1 MSFCKERADKSS
13 CGVRGR
19 GATDYPLE
27 TTQKRP
33 DGLRRRNE
41 EKTMKLWGGRFRKE
55 TDSLVNDF
63 NSSIQFD
70 CRLYR
75 EDIEGSIAHASMLA
89 DCGIISMEDKAQI
102 ISGLSEIL
110 AEIEA
115 GKIEFT
121 ADHED
126 IHMNVEAL
134 LTEKIGEA
142 GKRLHT
148 ARSRNDQVA
157 VDLRLYLR
165 REIDEIMEQ
174 ILDLQQALLD
184 QAGQHGQTVMPGYTH
199 LQRAQPIS
207 FAQHLL
213 AYAEQLKRDVTRL
226 QDCRKRMN
234 VCPLGSGA
242 LAGTTYPIDR
252 RQTAGLLGFDAPCSN
267 SLDGVSD
274 RDYAVELLSD
284 LSILM
289 MHLSRFAEEVIL
301 WCSWEFKFIELDDA
315 YSTGSSIMPQ
325 KKNPDVAELVR
336 GKTGRVYGHLMGL
349 LTTMKGLPL
358 AYNKDMQEDKEP
370 VFDAVDTVKMCLPVF
385 AGMIATMRVLP
396 ENMRRAAGG
405 GFINATDCADY
416 LTKKGMPFRDAYTT
430 VGNLVYY
437 CTENGKLLEELTLP
451 ELQSISPLF
460 GEDVYEALSLEAC
473 MGQRRSFGG
482 PAPEETDRQI
492 EKLRQFI
499 EEHRHG

>member
-1 MSFCKERADKSS
+1 
-13 CGVRGR
+13 
-19 GATDYPLE
+19 
-27 TTQKRP
+27 
-33 DGLRRRNE
+33 
-41 EKTMKLWGGRFRKE
+41 MKLWGGRFRKE
-55 TDSLVNDF
+55 TDTLVNDF

-70 CRLYR
+70 CRMYR
-75 EDIEGSIAHASMLA
+75 EDIEGSLAHAKMLA
-89 DCGIISMEDKAQI
+89 GQGIISREDEQQI
-102 ISGLSEIL
+102 RQGLQGIL
-110 AEIEA
+110 ADVEA

-121 ADHED
+121 ADNED

-134 LTEKIGEA
+134 LTQRIGEA

-165 REIDEIMEQ
+165 REIDEIIGQ
-174 ILDLQQALLD
+174 ILDLQQAILE
-184 QAGQHGQTVMPGYTH
+184 QAERHQNTVMPGYTH

-213 AYAEQLKRDVTRL
+213 AYGEQLRRDVERL
-226 QDCRKRMN
+226 VDCRKRMN

-252 RQTAGLLGFDAPCSN
+252 WATARELGFDRPCSN

-274 RDYAVELLSD
+274 RDYALELMSG

-289 MHLSRFAEEVIL
+289 MHLSRFSEEVIL

-336 GKTGRVYGHLMGL
+336 GKTGRVYGDLMGL

-370 VFDAVDTVKMCLPVF
+370 VFDALDTVELCLPVF
-385 AGMIATMRVLP
+385 TGMIETMTVLP
-396 ENMRRAAGG
+396 ENMRKAAGR

-416 LTKKGMPFRDAYTT
+416 LTKKGMPFRDAYTAA
-430 VGNLVYY
+430 GQLVAS
-437 CTENGKLLEELTLP
+437 CAAQGKTLEELALE
-451 ELQSISPLF
+451 ELQAVSPLF
-460 GEDVYEALSLEAC
+460 GEDVYEALKLENC
-473 MGQRRSFGG
+473 MALRRSFGG
-482 PAPEETDRQI
+482 PAEGETARQI
-492 EKLRQFI
+492 QEIEAFLRARS
-499 EEHRHG
+499 E